1 LPRPPNPQLEEQI
14 LTAARKLWKKGGENA
29 LTMRAVAKAAGTNTP
44 AVYRRFRDRNDLL
57 RELLQRIRLEIAAVL
72 RAAKTPEEATE
83 RYVDYGLSHP
93 HEYELFYQHE
103 YELFYS
109 TRSVR
114 EGARNEVGRPAREAM
129 RQKLAEK
136 FGGNP
141 EDYKRLNSSL
151 WMLAHGATMLMIA
164 KTILPEDVGEARAV
178 LSASVAALLASP
190 DLRGGGED
198 GNAANLPGPRKI
210 ANQ

>member
-1 LPRPPNPQLEEQI
+1 
-14 LTAARKLWKKGGENA
+14 LWKKGGKNA

-57 RELLQRIRLEIAAVL
+57 RELLQRIRLEIADVL
-72 RAAKTPEEATE
+72 RTAKTPEEATE

-109 TRSVR
+109 ARSVR
-114 EGARNEVGRPAREAM
+114 AGARNEVGRPAREAM

-136 FGGNP
+136 FGGDP
-141 EDYKRLNSSL
+141 EGYKRLNSSL

-164 KTILPEDVGEARAV
+164 KTILPEDVVEARAV
-178 LSASVAALLASP
+178 LSASVAALLANR
-190 DLRGGGED
+190 DLRG
-198 GNAANLPGPRKI
+198 LKR
-210 ANQ
+210 